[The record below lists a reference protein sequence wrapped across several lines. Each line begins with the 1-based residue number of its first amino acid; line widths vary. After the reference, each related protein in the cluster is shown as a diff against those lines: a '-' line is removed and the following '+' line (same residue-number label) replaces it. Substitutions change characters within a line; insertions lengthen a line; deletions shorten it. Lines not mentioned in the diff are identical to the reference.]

1 MFKYYIDNKE
11 FKPLNTGNFTL
22 DWQLVTDAGAYHY
35 TKSLNG
41 AVNFG
46 EQAYSL
52 ISKYGDCQKI
62 LFRIDETCGQN
73 TFTIYDGFFTNRA
86 AKWNPDLKILE
97 VEMSNNTLYDCLTRN
112 YDKTFN
118 FLETPNI
125 VSSEFIDSPQYQFIV
140 DPIPTSNIT
149 YNKPFYGSE
158 ATFSGGNRPYAGIGT
173 PPNVQFFALFVR
185 EVITTYCQ
193 GGEPQQPEGT
203 GWEILLNACEA
214 KGVTTWYRKPD
225 LFNPITVPAIAFER
239 PTCTPLPCTPT
250 PPPVTANERWFL
262 INTLEFPADN
272 YSVSFY
278 IDLNELEGELID
290 LNNGRLLLDVLN
302 YGLNKIGCED
312 LDIQSIFLNAEINPV
327 TGNSPSS
334 TQGIQLHAISDIK
347 QPDATEP
354 ATREDTTVKAILESY
369 ISGKL
374 NCFWYIDEGTDR
386 LIIEHYKDLFNQGQ
400 IDITAFQKFK
410 NSFEYDNTDVPTAEE
425 FETFDDSIDFT
436 GVPIL
441 YNNPC
446 ADGVKTYPNDG
457 FFSEVDQI
465 IRADDYPNDGIVAIT
480 PDSLT
485 QDGARAENGAITG
498 DYRANMPQAM
508 ANLHSKFW
516 GYYRPFDFGNL
527 NFNPTEFDQPKPVKV
542 LEDVEID
549 NCCFFDFNPRSEF
562 IGNDFDKGQLDN
574 ASFSFTTRKFTL
586 KIKY

>member
-11 FKPLNTGNFTL
+11 FKPLNTGDFTL

-35 TKSLNG
+35 VKSLNG
-41 AVNFG
+41 SVSFG
-46 EQAYSL
+46 EQVYSL

-73 TFTIYDGFFTNRA
+73 TFTIYDGFFTNRS

-97 VEMSNNTLYDCLTRN
+97 LEISPDTLYDCLTRN

-118 FLETPNI
+118 FLQTPNI
-125 VSSEFIDSPQYQFIV
+125 VSTPYNDLPQYEFIV
-140 DPIPTSNIT
+140 R
-149 YNKPFYGSE
+149 
-158 ATFSGGNRPYAGIGT
+158 GNPAFTT
-173 PPNVQFFALFVR
+173 PPDLPFFGSFISDVGGLNPYFAAGAYGR
-185 EVITTYCQ
+185 EVVTTYCQ
-193 GGEPQQPEGT
+193 GGQLQKPEGA
-203 GWEILLNACEA
+203 GWEVLVDGCEA
-214 KGVTTWYRKPD
+214 KGVTTWYRKP
-225 LFNPITVPAIAFER
+225 AIFTNTLPNSAFGQTACSGAGCI
-239 PTCTPLPCTPT
+239 PPD
-250 PPPVTANERWFL
+250 PPVT
-262 INTLEFPADN
+262 
-272 YSVSFY
+272 S
-278 IDLNELEGELID
+278 GEDWILID
-290 LNNGRLLLDVLN
+290 SFGNTTGSIYFWIDKNAISEPDTELNNGRPLVDVIN
-302 YGLNKIGCED
+302 YGLNVSGCEA
-312 LDIQSIFLNAEINPV
+312 LDIQSIFLNAETNPV
-327 TGNSPSS
+327 TGNNPSS

-347 QPDATEP
+347 DPDATEP
-354 ATREDTTVKAILESY
+354 ATREDTTIKAILESY

-410 NSFEYDNTDVPTAEE
+410 NSFEYDNTDIPTAEE

-446 ADGVKTYPNDG
+446 ADGVKTFPNDG
-457 FFSEVDQI
+457 FFSEVDLI
-465 IRADDYPNDGIVAIT
+465 IGSDDYPNDGIVAIT

-485 QDGARAENGAITG
+485 QDGTRAENGAITG

-527 NFNPTEFDQPKPVKV
+527 NFEPTEFDQPKPVKV
-542 LEDVEID
+542 LEDIEVP

-574 ASFSFTTRKFTL
+574 ASYSFTTRKFTL

>member
-11 FKPLNTGNFTL
+11 FKPLNTGDFTL

-73 TFTIYDGFFTNRA
+73 TFTIYDGFFTNRS

-97 VEMSNNTLYDCLTRN
+97 LEISPDTLYDCLTRN

-118 FLETPNI
+118 FLQTPNI
-125 VSSEFIDSPQYQFIV
+125 VSTPYNDMPQYEFIV
-140 DPIPTSNIT
+140 R
-149 YNKPFYGSE
+149 
-158 ATFSGGNRPYAGIGT
+158 GNLAFTT
-173 PPNVQFFALFVR
+173 PPDLPFFGSFISDLGGLNPYFGAGAYGR
-185 EVITTYCQ
+185 EVVTTYCQ
-193 GGEPQQPEGT
+193 GGQLQKPEGA
-203 GWEILLNACEA
+203 GWEVLIDGCEA
-214 KGVTTWYRKPD
+214 KGVTTWYRKP
-225 LFNPITVPAIAFER
+225 PIFTNTLPNSAFGQTACSGSGCI
-239 PTCTPLPCTPT
+239 PPN
-250 PPPVTANERWFL
+250 PPVT
-262 INTLEFPADN
+262 
-272 YSVSFY
+272 S
-278 IDLNELEGELID
+278 GEDWILID
-290 LNNGRLLLDVLN
+290 SFGSTTGSIYFWIDKNAISEPDTQLNNGRPLVDVLN
-302 YGLNKIGCED
+302 YGLNVSGCEA
-312 LDIQSIFLNAEINPV
+312 LDVQSVFLNAETNPV
-327 TGNSPSS
+327 TGNNPSS

-347 QPDATEP
+347 DPDATEP

-410 NSFEYDNTDVPTAEE
+410 NSFEYDNTDIPTAEE

-446 ADGVKTYPNDG
+446 ADGVKTFPNDG
-457 FFSEVDQI
+457 FFSEVDLI
-465 IRADDYPNDGIVAIT
+465 IGSDDYPNDGIVAIT

-485 QDGARAENGAITG
+485 QDGARTENGAITG
-498 DYRANMPQAM
+498 DYGANMPQAM

-562 IGNDFDKGQLDN
+562 IGNGFNKGQLDN